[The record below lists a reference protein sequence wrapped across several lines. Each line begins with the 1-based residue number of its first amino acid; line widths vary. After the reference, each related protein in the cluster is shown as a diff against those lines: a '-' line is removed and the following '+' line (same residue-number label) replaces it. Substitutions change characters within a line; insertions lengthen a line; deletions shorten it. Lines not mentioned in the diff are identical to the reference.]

1 MNNTINEYNK
11 RLQEI
16 ELYFST
22 LSLLDEGTC
31 TISCVDILNREKKL
45 EIDEELSKILK
56 ANGFIL
62 LYNLIEATIRN
73 SIEAIIS
80 ALNSSNVTF
89 RELTDDL
96 RKLWINQ
103 EFKTLDKDDILN
115 LSKKILENEMLSLQ
129 SECIKISGNVDAR
142 KIREIAERFGCEQV
156 PNGEGLVTIKDKR
169 NKLAHGEF
177 TFTEIGKNYTV
188 NDIIQLKEETKSYL
202 SQVLTKTQ
210 NYIANQNFKNNP

>member
-31 TISCVDILNREKKL
+31 TISCVDILNREKTL
-45 EIDEELSKILK
+45 EIDEDLSKILK
-56 ANGFIL
+56 ANGALL

-103 EFKTLDKDDILN
+103 EFKTLDKDSILD
-115 LSKKILENEMLSLQ
+115 LSKKILEDEMLSLQ
-129 SECIKISGNVDAR
+129 SECIKISGNIDAR

-156 PNGEGLVTIKDKR
+156 PHGEGLVTIKDKR

-188 NDIIQLKEETKSYL
+188 GDIIQLKEETKSYL

-210 NYIANQNFKNNP
+210 NYIANQNFKHNP